1 MMGFLIPASQS
12 TVSRSGDVQA
22 VCAKLRI
29 KPVLRRAAT
38 RSQVSTRSKE
48 NKMTVSVNKTALG
61 ALAALTLGLSVATP
75 ASAQYYRGGGW
86 GGPGPAVAA
95 GVLGGVALG
104 AAAAGAANGPYYG
117 PGPGYG
123 GECWMERRPIVDEY
137 GEVIGR
143 RRVRVCN

>member
-1 MMGFLIPASQS
+1 
-12 TVSRSGDVQA
+12 
-22 VCAKLRI
+22 
-29 KPVLRRAAT
+29 
-38 RSQVSTRSKE
+38 
-48 NKMTVSVNKTALG
+48 MTVSFKKTALG
-61 ALAALTLGLSVATP
+61 ALAALTVGLSIATP
-75 ASAQYYRGGGW
+75 ASAQYYYRGGGW

-104 AAAAGAANGPYYG
+104 AAAASAANGPYYG

-137 GEVIGR
+137 GVVIGR

>member
-1 MMGFLIPASQS
+1 
-12 TVSRSGDVQA
+12 
-22 VCAKLRI
+22 
-29 KPVLRRAAT
+29 
-38 RSQVSTRSKE
+38 
-48 NKMTVSVNKTALG
+48 MTVSLKKTALG
-61 ALAALTLGLSVATP
+61 ALAVLTLGLSVATP
-75 ASAQYYRGGGW
+75 ASAQYYRGGGWGGGW

-117 PGPGYG
+117 PGPS
-123 GECWMERRPIVDEY
+123 ECWIERRPIVDEY

>member
-1 MMGFLIPASQS
+1 M
-12 TVSRSGDVQA
+12 
-22 VCAKLRI
+22 
-29 KPVLRRAAT
+29 
-38 RSQVSTRSKE
+38 
-48 NKMTVSVNKTALG
+48 MTVSFKKTALG
-61 ALAALTLGLSVATP
+61 AIAALTLGLSVATP